1 MSYLSNVWA
10 ASSFIPLPFSPV
22 RSAASFSIGVAAR
35 VAIGQSRDRGDLAK
49 KLPHGLGWRAGPPLA
64 SGNIGH
70 HASCRRDLGARADR
84 QMSGDARLTAEG
96 GEIADGARSRDAG
109 LRDQH
114 SMAADDDVVADLHQI
129 VDLRPLADDSVAVR
143 AAVNCDPGADL
154 DVVLNDYAAD
164 LRHLEMPSRPKR
176 ESEAVLS
183 DMRAGM
189 NDHPVAD
196 QRG

>member
-1 MSYLSNVWA
+1 M
-10 ASSFIPLPFSPV
+10 
-22 RSAASFSIGVAAR
+22 R
-35 VAIGQSRDRGDLAK
+35 VAVDQSLDGGDLAK

-64 SGNIGH
+64 GGNIGH
-70 HASCRRDLGARADR
+70 HAGCRGDLGARTDR
-84 QMSGDARLTAEG
+84 QMSGNARLTTEG

-114 SMAADDDVVADLHQI
+114 RMASDDDVVADLHQI
-129 VDLRPLADDSVAVR
+129 VDLRPLADDGVPVR
-143 AAVNCDPGADL
+143 AAVNRDPGADL
-154 DVVLNDYAAD
+154 NVVLNDYAAD
-164 LRHLEMPSRPKR
+164 LRHFEMPSWPKG